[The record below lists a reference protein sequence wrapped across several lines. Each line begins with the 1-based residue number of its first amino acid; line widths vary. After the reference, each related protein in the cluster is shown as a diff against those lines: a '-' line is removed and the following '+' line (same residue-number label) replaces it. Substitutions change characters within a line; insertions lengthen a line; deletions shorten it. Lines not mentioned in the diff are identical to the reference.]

1 MNHQKMNIQQSCYR
15 RLWQKNEI
23 IIPYENFVGSFLGGQ
38 FQLQRLRCQ
47 EDNLDIYSVTSLCGL
62 PFEAQAFSLSGL
74 SVKLL
79 QARKRRMKR
88 LLQSKNFVCEINQAG
103 KRFLIIDVERSDA
116 EWKNL
121 SHKIDRH
128 VPDLISQD
136 SWMEDFPDLSA
147 GRPRKESFSSHSTT
161 EAVGNL

>member
-1 MNHQKMNIQQSCYR
+1 
-15 RLWQKNEI
+15 
-23 IIPYENFVGSFLGGQ
+23 
-38 FQLQRLRCQ
+38 
-47 EDNLDIYSVTSLCGL
+47 
-62 PFEAQAFSLSGL
+62 
-74 SVKLL
+74 
-79 QARKRRMKR
+79 MKR

-121 SHKIDRH
+121 NHKIDRH
-128 VPDLISQD
+128 VPDLTSQD

-147 GRPRKESFSSHSTT
+147 SRSRKESFSSHSTT